1 MGRLKSWE
9 TQDMSIRNP
18 GILNLATP
26 GTVTGFHLGLLS
38 PFFYT
43 HDSLCLYR
51 ASAEVAAGLEI
62 IRPIE
67 FMTILFFYFALE
79 ILKSCTTWRIT
90 FLAVKVLLEGKGII
104 ALS

>member
-1 MGRLKSWE
+1 MGRLRSWE

-26 GTVTGFHLGLLS
+26 GTVTGFHLGLLF

-51 ASAEVAAGLEI
+51 ASAEVAAGLQI
-62 IRPIE
+62 IRPVE
-67 FMTILFFYFALE
+67 FMTILFFCFALE

-104 ALS
+104 VLS